1 MTRRG
6 DVDDRVLT
14 EAMLPVLHRLAD
26 VKDVRPLLRHRFN
39 MPKYASSSVPPVV
52 HVCVCMSSWAAEQYL
67 AAYSHEPFSLLDT
80 FTPCCP
86 GIADK
91 NAHFS

>member
-1 MTRRG
+1 MQIFTSTNQCYKGLLAAWVSLGLACRG

-39 MPKYASSSVPPVV
+39 MPKYASPLPLTFA
-52 HVCVCMSSWAAEQYL
+52 H
-67 AAYSHEPFSLLDT
+67 AY
-80 FTPCCP
+80 
-86 GIADK
+86 
-91 NAHFS
+91 

>member
-39 MPKYASSSVPPVV
+39 MPKYASSSVPPLV
-52 HVCVCMSSWAAEQYL
+52 HVCVREFMGCKANTRQPTAMSPFPCLTLPVHVVL
-67 AAYSHEPFSLLDT
+67 A
-80 FTPCCP
+80 
-86 GIADK
+86 
-91 NAHFS
+91 